1 MNNMEEL
8 IYKYFPN
15 LTERQKERISKL
27 YPLYEEWNGKIN
39 VISRKDIDK
48 LYLHHVLHSLAIAK
62 YISFIPGTK
71 IIDVGTGGG
80 FPGIPLAILFEECE
94 FTLVDSIGKKT
105 KVAQAVADALG
116 LTNVKVVNARMEAVD
131 GKADFIVSRAVT
143 ELKNFLPWVKGK
155 YTQGILYLKG
165 GDITPNKVF
174 EKKGA
179 LLQEIETAAKSNRI
193 DMDCIAI
200 ADISNY
206 FEEEFF
212 DEKRIIHIIKNPN
225 I

>member
-1 MNNMEEL
+1 MEEL

-15 LTERQKERISKL
+15 LTELQQERIKKL
-27 YPLYEEWNGKIN
+27 FPLYAEWNSKIN

-48 LYLHHVLHSLAIAK
+48 LYLHHILHSLAIAK
-62 YISFIPGTK
+62 YINFMPGTK

-80 FPGIPLAILFEECE
+80 FPGIPLAILFPECS

-105 KVAQAVADALG
+105 KVAQAVAEALN
-116 LTNVKVVNARMEAVD
+116 LKNVKVINARMEAVD
-131 GKADFIVSRAVT
+131 EKADFIVSRAVT

-155 YTQGILYLKG
+155 YLQGILYLKG
-165 GDITPNKVF
+165 GDITDNRIF

-179 LLQEIETAAKSNRI
+179 LLQEIETAAKANGI
-193 DMDCIAI
+193 DRDCIAI
-200 ADISNY
+200 ADINTW

-212 DEKRIIHIIKNPN
+212 NEKRIIHIIKNPN
-225 I
+225 IIW

>member
-1 MNNMEEL
+1 MEEL

-15 LTERQKERISKL
+15 LTDRQRSRFAQL
-27 YPLYEEWNGKIN
+27 YPLYKEWNEKIN

-62 YISFIPGTK
+62 YISFIPGTR

-80 FPGIPLAILFEECE
+80 FPGIPLAIMFEECN
-94 FTLVDSIGKKT
+94 FILVDSIGKKT
-105 KVAQAVADALG
+105 KVAQAVADALE
-116 LTNVKVVNARMEAVD
+116 LENVTVINARMEAV
-131 GKADFIVSRAVT
+131 KESADFIVSRAVT

-165 GDITPNKVF
+165 GDITPHKVF

-179 LLQEIETAAKSNRI
+179 LLQEIESAAKANRI
-193 DMDCIAI
+193 DSDLIAI
-200 ADISNY
+200 ANINDY
-206 FEEEFF
+206 FSEDFF

-225 I
+225 IK

>member
-1 MNNMEEL
+1 MEEL

-15 LTERQKERISKL
+15 LTELQQERIKKL
-27 YPLYEEWNGKIN
+27 FPLYEEWNSKIN

-48 LYLHHVLHSLAIAK
+48 LYLHHILHSLAIAK
-62 YISFIPGTK
+62 YINFMPGTK

-80 FPGIPLAILFEECE
+80 FPGIPLAILFPECS

-105 KVAQAVADALG
+105 KVAQAVAEALN
-116 LTNVKVVNARMEAVD
+116 LKNVKVINARMEAVD
-131 GKADFIVSRAVT
+131 EKADFIVSRAVT

-155 YTQGILYLKG
+155 YLQGILYLKG
-165 GDITPNKVF
+165 GDITDNRIF

-179 LLQEIETAAKSNRI
+179 LLQEIETAAKANGI
-193 DMDCIAI
+193 DRDCIAI
-200 ADISNY
+200 ADINTW

-212 DEKRIIHIIKNPN
+212 NEKRIIHIIKNPN
-225 I
+225 IIW

>member
-1 MNNMEEL
+1 MEEL

-15 LTERQKERISKL
+15 LSEKQKSRFAQL
-27 YPLYEEWNGKIN
+27 YPLYKEWNEKIN

-62 YISFIPGTK
+62 YISFMPGTR

-80 FPGIPLAILFEECE
+80 FPGIPLAIMFEDCK

-105 KVAQAVADALG
+105 KVAQAVAEALQ
-116 LTNVKVVNARMEAVD
+116 LENVTVVNARMEAV
-131 GKADFIVSRAVT
+131 KEQADYIVSRAVT

-155 YTQGILYLKG
+155 YSQGILYLKG
-165 GDITPNKVF
+165 GDVTPHKVF

-179 LLQEIETAAKSNRI
+179 LLQEIEIAAKANRI
-193 DMDCIAI
+193 DSDLIAI

-206 FEEEFF
+206 FTEEFF
-212 DEKRIIHIIKNPN
+212 EEKRIIHIIKNPN
-225 I
+225 IK

>member
-1 MNNMEEL
+1 MEEL

-15 LTERQKERISKL
+15 LTELQQERIKKL
-27 YPLYEEWNGKIN
+27 FPLYEEWNSKIN

-48 LYLHHVLHSLAIAK
+48 LYLHHILHSLAIAK
-62 YISFIPGTK
+62 YINFMPGTK

-80 FPGIPLAILFEECE
+80 FPGIPLAILFPECS

-105 KVAQAVADALG
+105 KVAQAVAEALD
-116 LTNVKVVNARMEAVD
+116 LKNVKVINARMEAVD
-131 GKADFIVSRAVT
+131 EKADFIVSRAVT

-155 YTQGILYLKG
+155 YLQGILYLKG
-165 GDITPNKVF
+165 GDITDNRIF

-179 LLQEIETAAKSNRI
+179 LLQEIETAAKANGI
-193 DMDCIAI
+193 DRDCIAI
-200 ADISNY
+200 ADINTW

-212 DEKRIIHIIKNPN
+212 NEKRIIHIIKNPN
-225 I
+225 IIW